1 VDGANIL
8 IKFQEQGET
17 EMAATKRSLVNVDE
31 MAVARNENES
41 LPTLFGRLGDDVMQL
56 FNSQLALFKV
66 EIKEEASAY
75 ARGAALIAVGA
86 AIAMVGFAL
95 LNVAIAFGVST
106 LFAQA
111 NFSQPA
117 SYALG
122 FVVTG
127 AFYVLLGAIVVLVMK
142 NRLAK
147 QRIVPPMT
155 VAELRKDKQWL
166 KNEL

>member
-1 VDGANIL
+1 
-8 IKFQEQGET
+8 
-17 EMAATKRSLVNVDE
+17 MAASKTSLTPADE
-31 MAVARNENES
+31 RPNGVVTRQDNES
-41 LPTLFGRLGDDVMQL
+41 LPNLFSRLGDDVMQL

-66 EIKEEASAY
+66 EIKEEAGAY
-75 ARGAALIAVGA
+75 ARSITAIAIGAVIA
-86 AIAMVGFAL
+86 AIGFAL
-95 LNVAIAFGVST
+95 LNVAIAFGIST
-106 LFAQA
+106 LFARA

-127 AFYVLLGAIVVLVMK
+127 GFYVLVGGIVVLLIK

-147 QRIVPPMT
+147 QDLVPQRT

>member
-1 VDGANIL
+1 MATPKTSLTKADERG
-8 IKFQEQGET
+8 GEIT
-17 EMAATKRSLVNVDE
+17 TRSD
-31 MAVARNENES
+31 AES
-41 LPTLFGRLGDDVMQL
+41 LPGLFSRLGDDVMDL

-75 ARGAALIAVGA
+75 ARAITMIAVGGV
-86 AIAMVGFAL
+86 IATVGFAL
-95 LNVAIAFGVST
+95 LNVAIAFAVST

-127 AFYVLLGAIVVLVMK
+127 AFYVLVGGVVVLVMK
-142 NRLAK
+142 NRLANQDLVP
-147 QRIVPPMT
+147 QRT
-155 VAELRKDKQWL
+155 VEELRKDKQWL

>member
-1 VDGANIL
+1 
-8 IKFQEQGET
+8 
-17 EMAATKRSLVNVDE
+17 MAATRTSLTKPDE
-31 MAVARNENES
+31 TMPRNENES
-41 LPTLFGRLGDDVMQL
+41 LPNLFSRLGDDVMQL

-75 ARGAALIAVGA
+75 ARGIATIMVGAVIAV
-86 AIAMVGFAL
+86 VGFAL
-95 LNVAIAFGVST
+95 LNVAIAFAVST

-127 AFYVLLGAIVVLVMK
+127 
-142 NRLAK
+142 RS
-147 QRIVPPMT
+147 
-155 VAELRKDKQWL
+155 E
-166 KNEL
+166 E

>member
-1 VDGANIL
+1 
-8 IKFQEQGET
+8 
-17 EMAATKRSLVNVDE
+17 MAAPKTSLTTNGRAEELATRTDT
-31 MAVARNENES
+31 ES
-41 LPTLFGRLGDDVMQL
+41 LPTLFSRLGDDVMDL

-75 ARGAALIAVGA
+75 ARGVTMIAIGAVIAV
-86 AIAMVGFAL
+86 VGFAL
-95 LNVAIAFGVST
+95 LNVAIAFAVST

-127 AFYVLLGAIVVLVMK
+127 GFYVLVGAIVVLLMK

-147 QRIVPPMT
+147 QELVPKRT

>member
-1 VDGANIL
+1 
-8 IKFQEQGET
+8 
-17 EMAATKRSLVNVDE
+17 MAATKTSLTTT
-31 MAVARNENES
+31 ENDLATRTDTEG
-41 LPTLFGRLGDDVMQL
+41 LPTLFSRLGDDIMQL

-75 ARGAALIAVGA
+75 ARAVTIIAIGGV
-86 AIAMVGFAL
+86 IATVGFAL
-95 LNVAIAFGVST
+95 LNVAIAFAVST

-127 AFYVLLGAIVVLVMK
+127 GFYVLVGAVVVMAMK
-142 NRLAK
+142 NKLAK
-147 QRIVPPMT
+147 QDLVPQRT

>member
-1 VDGANIL
+1 
-8 IKFQEQGET
+8 
-17 EMAATKRSLVNVDE
+17 MAATKTSLTETNGLDT
-31 MAVARNENES
+31 RNDADT
-41 LPTLFGRLGDDVMQL
+41 LPSLFGRLGDDVMQL

-66 EIKEEASAY
+66 EIKEEAGAY
-75 ARGAALIAVGA
+75 ARSVTVIAIGAAVA
-86 AIAMVGFAL
+86 AVGFAL
-95 LNVAIAFGVST
+95 LNVAIAFAIST

-127 AFYVLLGAIVVLVMK
+127 GFYVLVGAIVVMVMK

-147 QRIVPPMT
+147 QDLVPQRT

>member
-1 VDGANIL
+1 
-8 IKFQEQGET
+8 
-17 EMAATKRSLVNVDE
+17 MAATRTSLSRTNGELPTRPD
-31 MAVARNENES
+31 ES
-41 LPTLFGRLGDDVMQL
+41 LPTLFSRLGDDVMEL

-75 ARGAALIAVGA
+75 ARGVTTIAVGA
-86 AIAMVGFAL
+86 VIAVVGFAL
-95 LNVAIAFGVST
+95 LNVAIAFAVST

-127 AFYVLLGAIVVLVMK
+127 AFYLIVGAILVMLIK

-147 QRIVPPMT
+147 QELVPQRT
-155 VAELRKDKQWL
+155 VQELRKDKQWL

>member
-1 VDGANIL
+1 
-8 IKFQEQGET
+8 
-17 EMAATKRSLVNVDE
+17 MAATKKSLMNVD
-31 MAVARNENES
+31 AASPAQRPGENDN
-41 LPTLFGRLGDDVMQL
+41 LPNLFSRLGDDVMQL

-75 ARGAALIAVGA
+75 ARGAAMIAFGA
-86 AIAMVGFAL
+86 AVAVVGFAL
-95 LNVAIAFGVST
+95 LNVAIAFAVST

-127 AFYVLLGAIVVLVMK
+127 GFYLLVGAIVILVMK
-142 NRLAK
+142 SRLARHDLVP
-147 QRIVPPMT
+147 QRTIQ
-155 VAELRKDKQWL
+155 ELRKDKQWL

>member
-1 VDGANIL
+1 
-8 IKFQEQGET
+8 
-17 EMAATKRSLVNVDE
+17 MAATKTSLTRADESAAVDMPRRSD
-31 MAVARNENES
+31 NES
-41 LPTLFGRLGDDVMQL
+41 LPSLVSRLGDDVMDL
-56 FNSQLALFKV
+56 FKSQLELFKV
-66 EIKEEASAY
+66 EVKEEVNTY
-75 ARGAALIAVGA
+75 TRGIATIAIGA
-86 AIAMVGFAL
+86 VIATVGFAL
-95 LNVAIAFGVST
+95 LNVAIAFAVST

-127 AFYVLLGAIVVLVMK
+127 AFYVLVGGIIVLLMK

-147 QRIVPPMT
+147 QDLVPQRT